1 MFSGVS
7 PISGGVCMLIFAC
20 PHAPSTRALI
30 AALFSSGGRFRGVKK
45 RYSEILKDLGTGAY
59 VAWRTRPPPAHE
71 GAGVAG
77 PAQSGQKIGM
87 KTAATTAISR
97 LSGMPMRRKSVK
109 LYPPGP

>member
-30 AALFSSGGRFRGVKK
+30 AALFSSGGRFRGVEK

-59 VAWRTRPPPAHE
+59 VAWQTRAPPPRTW
-71 GAGVAG
+71 
-77 PAQSGQKIGM
+77 AQGWQGRLR
-87 KTAATTAISR
+87 AA
-97 LSGMPMRRKSVK
+97 RKS
-109 LYPPGP
+109 G